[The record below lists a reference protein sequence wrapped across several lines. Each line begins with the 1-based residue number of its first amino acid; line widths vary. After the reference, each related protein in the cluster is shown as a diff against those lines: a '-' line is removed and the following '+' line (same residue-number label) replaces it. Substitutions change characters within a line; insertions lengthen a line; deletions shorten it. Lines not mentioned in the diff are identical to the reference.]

1 MEKFMYSK
9 DQLKRDPDTIVIGQA
24 TQSEHQAVVEAVES
38 GRPSISV
45 VYANLACY
53 RKSVLDASGLHFKQ
67 PAMYE
72 VCLSIIDKDQKA
84 PLPRGMDRR
93 IVRSVRQFE
102 ITYEQPIE
110 HTFP

>member
-1 MEKFMYSK
+1 MYSK

-24 TQSEHQAVVEAVES
+24 TGSEHQAVVEAVES
-38 GRPSISV
+38 GRPTISV

-53 RKSVLDASGLHFKQ
+53 RKSVLDASGLHLKQ

-72 VCLSIIDKDQKA
+72 VCLSIIDKDHNA

-93 IVRSVRQFE
+93 ISRSAKQGR
-102 ITYEQPIE
+102 ISYEQPIE
-110 HTFP
+110 HTFQ